1 MRHHSQG
8 DPLTAKLALCVTIT
22 LTLSSL
28 KTVSLYLASIAPR
41 SLSGPI
47 EPATASSQA
56 DLTAIDPA
64 NAIHRELTGGQ
75 KHAFRISLA
84 DGQYPRVLIEQQ
96 GIEFIA
102 P

>member
-1 MRHHSQG
+1 
-8 DPLTAKLALCVTIT
+8 LTAKLVLCVTIT

-28 KTVSLYLASIAPR
+28 KTVSLHLASIAPR
-41 SLSGPI
+41 SLSGTI

-75 KHAFRISLA
+75 KHAFRIGLA
-84 DGQYPRVLIEQQ
+84 EGQYASVAN
-96 GIEFIA
+96 FI
-102 P
+102 